1 MEENGSKP
9 STRQKA
15 WQLNNN
21 PLIFGTIAE
30 IGAGQEVARTF
41 FRAGKASATVA
52 KTVSAYDMQMSDAMY
67 GVEQSGR
74 YVTESRLINILDTEY
89 TDIVKRVAASRDPE
103 STYFAFGDTVAA
115 KTYDKDRECHGW
127 MGVRFQ
133 HVSGAEPSQILL
145 HVRMLDQTNRDQQE
159 SLGILGLNLIHGAFT
174 LFDQPELLVDRL
186 VDNLVW
192 GRIEVDYI
200 HFEGSAFGEGEI
212 DNRRLNLRLVTSS
225 LSPVAMFT
233 PEGGAV
239 MPADLL
245 FKRHVLVL
253 RGTFRPFSP
262 VQADMIRCGLEVFT
276 QDLATSPRNVVCFC
290 EMNVARHLSRGVD
303 EVYDL
308 EDRVMSLTAQG
319 YHVMVTSHLRY
330 FRLSEYF
337 TRHDKRRIGLILSV
351 DNVRDIL
358 DDKYYDSMQG
368 GILEAMGKLF
378 TSDTKLLVYPNLVPA
393 RDQVPGRDQVVTA
406 TNLHVPDHQRHL
418 YQHLLYNGRIL
429 ALEPDVETLV
439 PFDPREPSAA

>member
-1 MEENGSKP
+1 MDANGSTP

-15 WQLNNN
+15 WQLNTT

-30 IGAGQEVARTF
+30 IGAGQEVARQF

-74 YVTESRLINILDTEY
+74 YVTRSRLENILDTEY
-89 TDIVKRVAASRDPE
+89 AEIVLRVAGSRSSD
-103 STYFAFGDTVAA
+103 STFFAFGDTVAA
-115 KTYDKDRECHGW
+115 KSYKSDKDCHGW
-127 MGVRFQ
+127 MGIRFQ
-133 HVSGAEPSQILL
+133 HASGAEPSQIVL

-159 SLGILGLNLIHGAFT
+159 SLGILGVNLIHGAFT
-174 LFDQPELLVDRL
+174 HSAQPEALVDGL

-192 GRIEVDYI
+192 GRIEVDFI
-200 HFEGSAFGEGEI
+200 HFEGPAFRDV
-212 DNRRLNLRLVTSS
+212 DNRLLNLRLVTSS
-225 LSPVAMFT
+225 LSPVVMFS
-233 PEGGAV
+233 PEGCAV

-253 RGTFRPFSP
+253 RGTFRPFTP
-262 VQADMIRCGLEVFT
+262 VQADMIRCGLEVFAR
-276 QDLATSPRNVVCFC
+276 DLATSPRNVVCFC
-290 EMNVARHLSRGVD
+290 EMNVARYLSHGVD

-308 EDRVMSLTAQG
+308 EERVVRLAELG

-337 TRHDKRRIGLILSV
+337 TLHDKRRIGLVLSV
-351 DNVRDIL
+351 DNVRTIL
-358 DDKYYDSMQG
+358 DDKYYDSMHG

-378 TSDTKLLVYPNLVPA
+378 TSDTKLLVYPNLVPGRA
-393 RDQVPGRDQVVTA
+393 EIITAENLEVPE
-406 TNLHVPDHQRHL
+406 HQRYL
-418 YQHLLYNGRIL
+418 YQHLVHNGRIL
-429 ALEPDVETLV
+429 SLEPDAAALV
-439 PFDPREPSAA
+439 PFDPRVATND

>member
-21 PLIFGTIAE
+21 PLIFGSIAE
-30 IGAGQEVARTF
+30 IGAGQEVARRF

-74 YVTESRLINILDTEY
+74 YVTRSRLVNILETEY
-89 TDIVKRVAASRDPE
+89 ADIVKRVAATRDPG

-115 KTYDKDRECHGW
+115 KTYEKDRDCHGW
-127 MGVRFQ
+127 MGIRFQ
-133 HVSGAEPSQILL
+133 HASGVDPSQILL

-159 SLGILGLNLIHGAFT
+159 SLGILGMNLIHGAFKHC
-174 LFDQPELLVDRL
+174 DQPAELVDRL

-200 HFEGSAFGEGEI
+200 HFEGPAFTGV

-233 PEGGAV
+233 PEGVAV

-262 VQADMIRCGLEVFT
+262 VQADMIQCGLEVFT
-276 QDLATSPRNVVCFC
+276 RDLATSPRNVVCFC
-290 EMNVARHLSRGVD
+290 EMNVARHLSHGVD

-308 EDRVMSLTAQG
+308 EERIVRLTEQG

-351 DNVRDIL
+351 DNVRAIL
-358 DDKYYDSMQG
+358 DDKYYASMQG

-378 TSDTKLLVYPNLVPA
+378 TSDTKLLVYPNLVP
-393 RDQVPGRDQVVTA
+393 GRDEIVTA
-406 TNLHVPDHQRHL
+406 DNLEVPKHQRYLYKHL
-418 YQHLLYNGRIL
+418 KVNGRIL
-429 ALEPDVETLV
+429 ALEPDVATLV
-439 PFDPREPSAA
+439 PFDPREIDPREITNE

>member
-1 MEENGSKP
+1 MDDSGSKP

-15 WQLNNN
+15 WQLNKD
-21 PLIFGTIAE
+21 PLVFGSIAE
-30 IGAGQEVARTF
+30 IGAGQEVARQF

-74 YVTESRLINILDTEY
+74 YVSRSRLGNILDTEY
-89 TDIVKRVAASRDPE
+89 NDIVKRVAGSRRAD

-115 KTYDKDRECHGW
+115 KSYQSNQDCHGW

-133 HVSGAEPSQILL
+133 HGSGAEPSQVVL

-159 SLGILGLNLIHGAFT
+159 SLGILGVNLIYGAFRHSAE
-174 LFDQPELLVDRL
+174 PEALVDSL
-186 VDNLVW
+186 VDDLVW

-200 HFEGSAFGEGEI
+200 QLEGPAFEEV

-225 LSPVAMFT
+225 LSPVVMFS
-233 PEGGAV
+233 PEGCAV
-239 MPADLL
+239 VPEDLL
-245 FKRHVLVL
+245 FRRHVLVL

-262 VQADMIRCGLEVFT
+262 VQADMMRCGLEVFS
-276 QDLATSPRNVVCFC
+276 QDLATSPKNVVCFC
-290 EMNVARHLSRGVD
+290 EMNVARYLSHGVD

-308 EDRVMSLTAQG
+308 EARVVRLTELG
-319 YHVMVTSHLRY
+319 YYVMVTSHLRY

-337 TRHDKRRIGLILSV
+337 TQHAKRRIGLLLSV
-351 DNVRDIL
+351 DNVRSIL
-358 DDKYYDSMQG
+358 DDKYYEGMQG

-378 TSDTKLLVYPNLVPA
+378 TSDTKLLVYPNLVP
-393 RDQVPGRDQVVTA
+393 GRDEVVTA
-406 TNLHVPDHQRHL
+406 HNLDVPEHL
-418 YQHLLYNGRIL
+418 RYLYMHLMHNGRIL
-429 ALEPDVETLV
+429 ALEPDAASLV
-439 PFDPREPSAA
+439 PFDSRAPTNE

>member
-1 MEENGSKP
+1 MEENGLKP

-21 PLIFGTIAE
+21 PLIFGSIAE
-30 IGAGQEVARTF
+30 IGAGQEVARRF

-74 YVTESRLINILDTEY
+74 YVTRSRLVNILDTEY
-89 TDIVKRVAASRDPE
+89 SDIVRRVAGSRDPG

-115 KTYDKDRECHGW
+115 KTYDKDRDCHGW

-133 HVSGAEPSQILL
+133 HVSGSEPSQILL
-145 HVRMLDQTNRDQQE
+145 HVRMLDQINRDQQE

-174 LFDQPELLVDRL
+174 HSAEPEKLVDRL

-200 HFEGSAFGEGEI
+200 HFEGSAFAGV
-212 DNRRLNLRLVTSS
+212 DNRRMNLRLVTSS

-233 PEGGAV
+233 PEGSAV

-262 VQADMIRCGLEVFT
+262 VQADMIRRGLEVFT
-276 QDLATSPRNVVCFC
+276 RDLATSPRNVVCFC
-290 EMNVARHLSRGVD
+290 EMNVARHLSKGTD

-308 EDRVMSLTAQG
+308 EDRVVALTSQG

-351 DNVRDIL
+351 DNVRAIL

-378 TSDTKLLVYPNLVPA
+378 TSDTKLLVYPNLVP
-393 RDQVPGRDQVVTA
+393 GRDEIVTA
-406 TNLHVPDHQRHL
+406 DNLDVPEHQRFL
-418 YQHLLYNGRIL
+418 YQHLVYNGRIL
-429 ALEPDVETLV
+429 ALEPDVATLV
-439 PFDPREPSAA
+439 PFDSRDATSE